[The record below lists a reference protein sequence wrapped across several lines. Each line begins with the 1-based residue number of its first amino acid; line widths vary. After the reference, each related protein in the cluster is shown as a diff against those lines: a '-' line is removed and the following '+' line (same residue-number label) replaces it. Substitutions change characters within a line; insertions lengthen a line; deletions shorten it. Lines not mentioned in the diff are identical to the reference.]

1 MGLTRIEAVKW
12 LGAFGS
18 SFHRATAPYYG
29 VNRFALF
36 PEHMEA
42 VVANVDVQKGLA
54 KMIGGEIESWSERG
68 NGGLVHVVWIMSYP
82 NGVNSRGSGPL
93 AILRMRSFFP
103 TWFEF
108 CGLIESY
115 EWSVTP
121 ELSSRTRNW
130 LVEP

>member
-1 MGLTRIEAVKW
+1 MSLTRIEAVKW
-12 LGAFGS
+12 IGTFGRG
-18 SFHRATAPYYG
+18 FHRATAPYYG
-29 VNRFALF
+29 VNSFALF

-54 KMIGGEIESWSERG
+54 KMIGGVIESWSERDD
-68 NGGLVHVVWIMSYP
+68 GGLVHVVWIMSYP

-93 AILRMRSFFP
+93 AIWRMRSFFP

-121 ELSSRTRNW
+121 ELSRS
-130 LVEP
+130 P